1 MRTIIRSIPSLVTR
15 FWYLTLLTVFFSF
28 SALAADPATAPP
40 AKKAAKPQPAAATKA
55 TKSTGKPAKA
65 AAVKVK
71 AVKVKPADAKSAKA
85 GPKPAGTSEEEALT
99 SFEVFT
105 IDWMNKLIQTEDFQR
120 TQQIKITESPN
131 GVTAE
136 YVGYLPQ
143 RSIWV
148 KKTKYDHTPFTGT
161 LSYYERT
168 MRCVGKTKEEA
179 VKGPFEQGEL
189 RPVSEIFRF
198 TKGKWVY

>member
-1 MRTIIRSIPSLVTR
+1 MRTSVRSTSSLVTR
-15 FWYLTLLTVFFSF
+15 FWYLTLFTFFVSF
-28 SALAADPATAPP
+28 SALAADPPVN
-40 AKKAAKPQPAAATKA
+40 KAAKPQSAATVKPATKA
-55 TKSTGKPAKA
+55 AKAESTKAKSVKAKPANS
-65 AAVKVK
+65 
-71 AVKVKPADAKSAKA
+71 KSAKA
-85 GPKPAGTSEEEALT
+85 KATPKPSGTSEEAALA
-99 SFEVFT
+99 SFETFT
-105 IDWMNKLIQTEDFQR
+105 VDWMNKLIQTEDFHR
-120 TQQIKITESPN
+120 TQQIKVTESSE

-161 LSYYERT
+161 LSYYEKT

-198 TKGKWVY
+198 SKDGKWIY